1 MMTLDILICT
11 IGEGIRNVPDMLLA
25 PRNDVRYVVSWQV
38 DNPSVEQFSFLTE
51 AFSTR
56 RDVEVYTLEGKG
68 LSRNRNNALE
78 HAGSDICMI
87 ADDDCKYTDSQI
99 DTIIKTYERSM
110 GADLICFEAIASDGT
125 PLKKYPNESMEY
137 SDAVRSGYYPSSV
150 EITFRR
156 SAVVGRIE
164 FNELFGLG
172 SAHLNCGE
180 ESVFLHDALRKG
192 LVAVFVPEVICT
204 TSTDTTG
211 IRFLSD
217 IKAQRSKG
225 AVFRYV
231 YGRFGG
237 LWHCLKE
244 VCHHTVFNH
253 SNPIFLLKNMLYG
266 YNYCNSNIQS

>member
-38 DNPSVEQFSFLTE
+38 DNPSAEQFSFLTA
-51 AFSTR
+51 AFSAR
-56 RDVEVYTLEGKG
+56 KDIRVYTLEGKG
-68 LSRNRNNALE
+68 LSRNRNNAMKYAE
-78 HAGSDICMI
+78 SDICLI

-99 DTIIKTYERSM
+99 DNIINTYGKAE
-110 GADLICFEAIASDGT
+110 GADLICFEANTSGGT
-125 PLKKYPNESMEY
+125 PIKKYPNESMEY
-137 SDAVRSGYYPSSV
+137 TKAVHSGYYPSSF
-150 EITFRR
+150 EISFRR
-156 SAVVGRIE
+156 STVVGKIK

-172 SAHLNCGE
+172 SEQLNCGE

-192 LVAVFVPEVICT
+192 LSAVFVPDVICT
-204 TSTDTTG
+204 TPAGTTG
-211 IRFLSD
+211 TRFLSD
-217 IKAQRSKG
+217 IKVQRSKG

-253 SNPIFLLKNMLYG
+253 SNPLFLLKNMLYG
-266 YNYCNSNIQS
+266 YNYCNSNIQP

>member
-25 PRNDVRYVVSWQV
+25 PRDDVRYVVSWQV
-38 DNPSVEQFSFLTE
+38 DNPSAEQFSYLTA
-51 AFSTR
+51 AFSAR
-56 RDVEVYTLEGKG
+56 KDIMVYTLEGKG
-68 LSRNRNNALE
+68 LSRNRNNAMKYAE
-78 HAGSDICMI
+78 SDICLI

-99 DTIIKTYERSM
+99 DNIINTYGKAE
-110 GADLICFEAIASDGT
+110 GADLICFEANTSDGT
-125 PLKKYPNESMEY
+125 PIKKYPNESMEY
-137 SDAVRSGYYPSSV
+137 TKAVHSGYYPSSF
-150 EITFRR
+150 EISFRR
-156 SAVVGRIE
+156 STVVGKIK

-172 SAHLNCGE
+172 SEQLNCGE

-192 LVAVFVPEVICT
+192 FSAVFVPDVICT
-204 TSTDTTG
+204 TPAGTTG
-211 IRFLSD
+211 TRFLSD
-217 IKAQRSKG
+217 IKVQRSKG

-253 SNPIFLLKNMLYG
+253 SNPLFLLKNMLYG
-266 YNYCNSNIQS
+266 YNYCNSNIQP